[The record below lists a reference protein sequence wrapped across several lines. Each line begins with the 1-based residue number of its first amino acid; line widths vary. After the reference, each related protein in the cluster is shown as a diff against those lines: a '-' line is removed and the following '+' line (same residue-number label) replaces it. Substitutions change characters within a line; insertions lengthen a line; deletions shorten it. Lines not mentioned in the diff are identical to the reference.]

1 MKYKIVYDSPGR
13 IRLRCG
19 FGAFERDCE
28 DSLTS
33 LLTGIS
39 GVTSANVSYE
49 NVGMLIYYTGDA
61 REEILDAVSS
71 LKASEL
77 TPQPPDSMQIID
89 DEFTKR
95 FFRHSAPKNT
105 FKAVSAAGF
114 KASADGVA
122 RGSVC

>member
-49 NVGMLIYYTGDA
+49 NGGMLIYYTGDA

-89 DEFTKR
+89 DEFKKDFSSTL
-95 FFRHSAPKNT
+95 P
-105 FKAVSAAGF
+105 
-114 KASADGVA
+114 VA
-122 RGSVC
+122 HAR